1 MIFRDYNTRDIL
13 LIIFFIFFLQNQIN
27 QNSTQLLIIQI
38 IKQYTKNSLES
49 NLSLIE
55 SLNRLSK
62 LLLKISFIIT
72 FNLINIVQ
80 VNIHIQYFHQHQ
92 ITKYDCS
99 KLFGTQSSHPA
110 YCTNA
115 ASGTSACVSRKC
127 SDNTDATDNTT
138 CNGFLP
144 GCITNGQ
151 GCVVYNTPSISMKG
165 TQAIC
170 DKLQAEQFQAFEKIN
185 VITHQVILQQ
195 IISKLKLV
203 LLLKTRLIAH
213 VDHFQKV
220 VFKMVMEGVLIQKQQ
235 LVLVILELQHFAKMQ
250 LLESIIIRIMQDK
263 NLHRQYN
270 GNKR

>member
-1 MIFRDYNTRDIL
+1 MIVVNFLEHNQVIQLIVLML
-13 LIIFFIFFLQNQIN
+13 LQ
-27 QNSTQLLIIQI
+27 
-38 IKQYTKNSLES
+38 
-49 NLSLIE
+49 
-55 SLNRLSK
+55 
-62 LLLKISFIIT
+62 
-72 FNLINIVQ
+72 
-80 VNIHIQYFHQHQ
+80 
-92 ITKYDCS
+92 
-99 KLFGTQSSHPA
+99 
-110 YCTNA
+110 
-115 ASGTSACVSRKC
+115 C

-250 LLESIIIRIMQDK
+250 LLEVMVQNIILEHHHQNYARQELAQIIQRQQKMMNVNIYKCLYCKIRRRLYGQIK
-263 NLHRQYN
+263 NYSNNLPTHFQVDQLV
-270 GNKR
+270 